1 MASTTTR
8 AAVIARIEALGATYE
23 LSDYDSV
30 NGWDLTLDAP
40 DGMVWVSTTT
50 SANVIIAPRKPELW
64 ALALAE
70 MALGL
75 EPAPTAR
82 KAPLAKPESTQCERC
97 GKELVSEDSMAAGIG
112 PICAA
117 GGRGGASKDRAQR
130 GIAKA
135 LGTVI
140 TFEIKKVGDKD
151 YALQVFEDG
160 KYSFGVMGVC
170 ARDCYGTALIQ
181 ARAIAQSNA

>member
-1 MASTTTR
+1 MWAYALT
-8 AAVIARIEALGATYE
+8 VIEEGVA
-23 LSDYDSV
+23 
-30 NGWDLTLDAP
+30 
-40 DGMVWVSTTT
+40 
-50 SANVIIAPRKPELW
+50 
-64 ALALAE
+64 
-70 MALGL
+70 
-75 EPAPTAR
+75 PAPKGK

-97 GKELVSEDSMAAGIG
+97 GKELVSEDSMAAGLG